1 MSLSLRQKSK
11 EILFFSL
18 PAITTGIIHHV
29 LLSHGLVMDFTSRVL
44 MTGSATPWPCDKI
57 SLTWPTRGG
66 SWRISLV
73 LCRIPYL
80 PSIFL
85 GKALYSKINEDFIS
99 CNCLLF
105 VFPLPPHALLS
116 SQQSSRCG
124 FRTEE
129 PNSAG
134 TREPCWPIK
143 TLPSSNPTQEM

>member
-11 EILFFSL
+11 EIFSFFSL
-18 PAITTGIIHHV
+18 TTVTTGIIHHV
-29 LLSHGLVMDFTSRVL
+29 LLSHGLVMDFTSGVL
-44 MTGSATPWPCDKI
+44 MTGSPTPWPCYKFSFI
-57 SLTWPTRGG
+57 RSTRGG
-66 SWRISLV
+66 SWCISLV

-80 PSIFL
+80 PSTFL
-85 GKALYSKINEDFIS
+85 GKAYSKINEDFIS

-143 TLPSSNPTQEM
+143 TLPSSNPTQER